1 MKGNPELCDL
11 ECKQTYLLLHKEHLL
26 VLRVD
31 LLIMNQ
37 LEREGMNVQPREMHK
52 GHLSND
58 LVMSLIR
65 RSLMILPFVL
75 EAS

>member
-1 MKGNPELCDL
+1 MKGNPELCVL

-37 LEREGMNVQPREMHK
+37 LEREGMNVQTREMHK
-52 GHLSND
+52 ENLSNAKCPSH
-58 LVMSLIR
+58 VSY
-65 RSLMILPFVL
+65 P
-75 EAS
+75 